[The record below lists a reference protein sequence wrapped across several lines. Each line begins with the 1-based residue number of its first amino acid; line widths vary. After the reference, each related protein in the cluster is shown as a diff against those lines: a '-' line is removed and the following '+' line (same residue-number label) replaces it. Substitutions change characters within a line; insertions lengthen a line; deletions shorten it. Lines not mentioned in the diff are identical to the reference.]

1 MVQIAAPF
9 LHMLTP
15 CAVQE
20 PALDSFGLLIFHVE
34 AVDYLSLKQNV
45 HKLFTMKEDGS
56 WDEEELNP

>member
-1 MVQIAAPF
+1 MS
-9 LHMLTP
+9 TP

-45 HKLFTMKEDGS
+45 HMLFTMKGDGS